1 MLIVKKKM
9 GERGMSR
16 LFVKEKSFY
25 KLILSIAV
33 PVVLQNMITIG
44 VNIMDTLMLGNYG
57 EIQLSASSLA
67 NEFINIYHI
76 MCMGMSMGAAVLTAQ
91 YYGAGN
97 NPSLKKIVTI
107 VLRMGLVIAAAFT
120 VVTLLFPEELMRL
133 YTPDEAVIEKGVL
146 YFRISAVTYVL
157 LGVSLILTNILR
169 TVHQV
174 RFPLVLSIVTFFVNV
189 FFNWVF
195 IYGRLGA
202 PEMQIEGAA
211 LGTVIARLVECGS
224 LVTYFFVFDK
234 RIGYRIKD
242 LFMKCG
248 DHVRVYIT
256 YAIPVMVSDTLL
268 ALGNSAVSIIMGHI
282 GASFVAAN
290 SIISQTVRL
299 STVFNQG
306 LSSASSVITG
316 NTLGKGERDKA
327 YHQGVTFL
335 CLSILIGLA
344 AAVVILLISP
354 LLVESFN
361 ITQETKDIAYQLM
374 ASVSVM
380 MVFQTV
386 QSVLTKGVL
395 RGGGDTRFL
404 MLADILFLWLA
415 SIPLGYLCGL
425 VWHLSPFWIYAALK
439 IDWVIKSVW
448 CIFRLRSKKW
458 IRVVQA

>member
-1 MLIVKKKM
+1 
-9 GERGMSR
+9 MSR

-174 RFPLVLSIVTFFVNV
+174 RFPLVLSIVTFCVNV

-344 AAVVILLISP
+344 AAVIILLISP

>member
-1 MLIVKKKM
+1 
-9 GERGMSR
+9 MSR

-57 EIQLSASSLA
+57 EVQLSASSLA

-234 RIGYRIKD
+234 RIGYRTKD

-316 NTLGKGERDKA
+316 NTLGKGERAKA

-344 AAVVILLISP
+344 AAVIILLISP

>member
-1 MLIVKKKM
+1 
-9 GERGMSR
+9 MSR

-57 EIQLSASSLA
+57 EVQLSASSLA

-174 RFPLVLSIVTFFVNV
+174 RFPLVLSIVTFCVNV

-335 CLSILIGLA
+335 YLSILIGLA

>member
-1 MLIVKKKM
+1 
-9 GERGMSR
+9 MSR

-76 MCMGMSMGAAVLTAQ
+76 MSMGAAVLTAQ

-97 NPSLKKIVTI
+97 NESLKKIVTI

-120 VVTLLFPEELMRL
+120 AVTLLFPEELMRL

-195 IYGRLGA
+195 IYGHLGA

-242 LFMKCG
+242 FFMKCG

-344 AAVVILLISP
+344 AAVIILLISP

-425 VWHLSPFWIYAALK
+425 VWRLSPFWIYAALK
-439 IDWVIKSVW
+439 IDWVIKSIW

>member
-1 MLIVKKKM
+1 
-9 GERGMSR
+9 MSR

-202 PEMQIEGAA
+202 TEMQIEGAA

-344 AAVVILLISP
+344 AAVIILLISP

>member
-1 MLIVKKKM
+1 
-9 GERGMSR
+9 MSR

-107 VLRMGLVIAAAFT
+107 VLRMGLVIAAVFT
-120 VVTLLFPEELMRL
+120 VVTLLFPEELMQL

-174 RFPLVLSIVTFFVNV
+174 RFPLVLSIVTFLVNV

-344 AAVVILLISP
+344 AAVIILLISP

>member
-1 MLIVKKKM
+1 
-9 GERGMSR
+9 MSR

-57 EIQLSASSLA
+57 EVQLSASSLA

-120 VVTLLFPEELMRL
+120 MVTLLFPEELMRL

>member
-1 MLIVKKKM
+1 
-9 GERGMSR
+9 MSR

-344 AAVVILLISP
+344 AAVIILLISP

-361 ITQETKDIAYQLM
+361 ITQETKGIAYQLM

>member
-1 MLIVKKKM
+1 
-9 GERGMSR
+9 MSR

-57 EIQLSASSLA
+57 EVQLSASSLA

-133 YTPDEAVIEKGVL
+133 YTPDEAVIEKGAL

-344 AAVVILLISP
+344 AAVIILLISP

>member
-1 MLIVKKKM
+1 
-9 GERGMSR
+9 MSR

-91 YYGAGN
+91 YYGASN

-344 AAVVILLISP
+344 AAVIILLISP

>member
-1 MLIVKKKM
+1 
-9 GERGMSR
+9 MSR

-195 IYGRLGA
+195 IYGHLGA

-374 ASVSVM
+374 GSVSVM

>member
-1 MLIVKKKM
+1 
-9 GERGMSR
+9 MSR

-57 EIQLSASSLA
+57 EVQLSASSLA

-344 AAVVILLISP
+344 AAVIILLISP

-425 VWHLSPFWIYAALK
+425 VWHLSPFWIYVALK

>member
-1 MLIVKKKM
+1 
-9 GERGMSR
+9 MSR

-57 EIQLSASSLA
+57 EVQLSASSLA

-335 CLSILIGLA
+335 YLSILIGLA

>member
-1 MLIVKKKM
+1 
-9 GERGMSR
+9 MSR
-16 LFVKEKSFY
+16 LFVKGKSFY

-57 EIQLSASSLA
+57 EVQLSASSLA

-344 AAVVILLISP
+344 AAVIILLISP

>member
-1 MLIVKKKM
+1 
-9 GERGMSR
+9 MSR

-57 EIQLSASSLA
+57 EVQLSASSLA

-174 RFPLVLSIVTFFVNV
+174 RFPLVLSIVTFLVNV

-344 AAVVILLISP
+344 AAIIILLISP

-386 QSVLTKGVL
+386 QGVLTKGVL

-404 MLADILFLWLA
+404 MLADILFLWLV

>member
-1 MLIVKKKM
+1 
-9 GERGMSR
+9 MSR

-57 EIQLSASSLA
+57 EVQLSASSLA

-107 VLRMGLVIAAAFT
+107 VLRLGLVIAAVFT
-120 VVTLLFPEELMRL
+120 VVTLLFPEELMQL

-344 AAVVILLISP
+344 AAVIILLISP

>member
-1 MLIVKKKM
+1 
-9 GERGMSR
+9 MSR

-57 EIQLSASSLA
+57 EVQLSASSLA

-195 IYGRLGA
+195 IYGHLGA

-374 ASVSVM
+374 GSVSVM

>member
-1 MLIVKKKM
+1 
-9 GERGMSR
+9 MSR

-169 TVHQV
+169 TVRQV

-344 AAVVILLISP
+344 AAVIILLISP

>member
-1 MLIVKKKM
+1 
-9 GERGMSR
+9 MSR

-107 VLRMGLVIAAAFT
+107 VLRMGLVIAATFT

-316 NTLGKGERDKA
+316 NTLGKSERDKA

-344 AAVVILLISP
+344 AAVIILLISP

>member
-1 MLIVKKKM
+1 
-9 GERGMSR
+9 MSR

-57 EIQLSASSLA
+57 EVQLSASSLA

-316 NTLGKGERDKA
+316 NTLGKGECDKA

-344 AAVVILLISP
+344 AAVIILLISP

-425 VWHLSPFWIYAALK
+425 MWHLSPFWIYAALK

>member
-1 MLIVKKKM
+1 
-9 GERGMSR
+9 MSR

-57 EIQLSASSLA
+57 EVQLSASSLA

-344 AAVVILLISP
+344 AAVIILLISP
-354 LLVESFN
+354 LLVENFN

>member
-1 MLIVKKKM
+1 
-9 GERGMSR
+9 MSR

-282 GASFVAAN
+282 GATFVAAN

-361 ITQETKDIAYQLM
+361 ITQEAKDIAYQLM

-458 IRVVQA
+458 IRVVL

>member
-1 MLIVKKKM
+1 
-9 GERGMSR
+9 MSR

-57 EIQLSASSLA
+57 EVQLSASSLA

-120 VVTLLFPEELMRL
+120 VATLLFPEELMRL

-344 AAVVILLISP
+344 AAIIILLISP

>member
-1 MLIVKKKM
+1 
-9 GERGMSR
+9 MSR

-57 EIQLSASSLA
+57 EVQLSASSLA

-290 SIISQTVRL
+290 SIILQTVRL

-344 AAVVILLISP
+344 AAVIILLISP

>member
-1 MLIVKKKM
+1 
-9 GERGMSR
+9 MSR

-57 EIQLSASSLA
+57 EVQLSASSLA

-91 YYGAGN
+91 YYGADN

-344 AAVVILLISP
+344 AAVIILLISP

>member
-1 MLIVKKKM
+1 
-9 GERGMSR
+9 MSR

-97 NPSLKKIVTI
+97 NPSLKKSVTI
-107 VLRMGLVIAAAFT
+107 VLRMGLVIAAVFT

-133 YTPDEAVIEKGVL
+133 YTPDEAVIDKGVL

-344 AAVVILLISP
+344 AAVIILLISP

>member
-1 MLIVKKKM
+1 
-9 GERGMSR
+9 MSR

-57 EIQLSASSLA
+57 EVQLSASSLA

-120 VVTLLFPEELMRL
+120 VVTLLFPAELMRL

>member
-1 MLIVKKKM
+1 
-9 GERGMSR
+9 MSR

-57 EIQLSASSLA
+57 EVQLSASSLA

-174 RFPLVLSIVTFFVNV
+174 RFPLVLSIVTFLVNV

-344 AAVVILLISP
+344 AAVIILLISP

-386 QSVLTKGVL
+386 QGVLTKGVL

-404 MLADILFLWLA
+404 MLADILFLWLV

>member
-1 MLIVKKKM
+1 
-9 GERGMSR
+9 MSR

-57 EIQLSASSLA
+57 EVQLSASSLA

-120 VVTLLFPEELMRL
+120 VATLLFPEELMRL

>member
-1 MLIVKKKM
+1 
-9 GERGMSR
+9 MSR

-57 EIQLSASSLA
+57 EVQLSASSLA

-344 AAVVILLISP
+344 AAIVILLISP

>member
-1 MLIVKKKM
+1 
-9 GERGMSR
+9 MSR

-97 NPSLKKIVTI
+97 NESLKKIVTI

-120 VVTLLFPEELMRL
+120 AVTLLFPEELMRL

-174 RFPLVLSIVTFFVNV
+174 RFPLILSIVTFFVNV

-195 IYGRLGA
+195 IYGHLGA

-242 LFMKCG
+242 FFMKCG

-335 CLSILIGLA
+335 CLSVLIGLA
-344 AAVVILLISP
+344 AAVIILLISP

-439 IDWVIKSVW
+439 IDWVIKSIW

>member
-1 MLIVKKKM
+1 
-9 GERGMSR
+9 MSR

-120 VVTLLFPEELMRL
+120 VVTLLFPEELMQL

-146 YFRISAVTYVL
+146 YFRISTVTYVL

-344 AAVVILLISP
+344 AAVIILLISP

>member
-1 MLIVKKKM
+1 
-9 GERGMSR
+9 MSR

>member
-1 MLIVKKKM
+1 
-9 GERGMSR
+9 MSR

-120 VVTLLFPEELMRL
+120 VVTLLFPAELMRL

-344 AAVVILLISP
+344 AAVIILLISP

-361 ITQETKDIAYQLM
+361 ITQETKDIASQLM

>member
-1 MLIVKKKM
+1 
-9 GERGMSR
+9 MSR

-234 RIGYRIKD
+234 RIGFRIKD

-344 AAVVILLISP
+344 AAVIILLISP

>member
-1 MLIVKKKM
+1 
-9 GERGMSR
+9 MSR

-57 EIQLSASSLA
+57 EVQLSASSLA

-133 YTPDEAVIEKGVL
+133 YTPDKAVIEKGVL

-344 AAVVILLISP
+344 AAIIILLISP

>member
-1 MLIVKKKM
+1 
-9 GERGMSR
+9 MSR

-211 LGTVIARLVECGS
+211 LGTVIARLVECSS